1 MKINRDHVKE
11 AFAKY
16 VSDYDMS
23 DVKIKLKYDHTYRV
37 AEMCDA
43 ITATLDMTPEDR
55 DIAWL
60 TGMLHDIG
68 RFEQLRRYH
77 TFQDR
82 RSVNHAALSADIL
95 FKNVTA
101 VSTENEKNKRD
112 EIETARIRADENRT
126 FRSQNNQREIATK
139 NLENNKIRLF
149 VEDPSEDAL
158 LEKAIRLH
166 NVYILPSSLTEREY
180 RFCTIL
186 RDADKIDILRVNCE
200 TPRTEIYDLPEEA
213 FHTSSISDH
222 VYADIMACK
231 NVNRD
236 YSKTAID
243 YMIGHMGF
251 VFGLVYQESFRQVK
265 KQGYLDQML
274 SIESS
279 NPDTAA
285 KLVKIRD
292 SLHQYIDS
300 NL

>member
-1 MKINRDHVKE
+1 
-11 AFAKY
+11 
-16 VSDYDMS
+16 
-23 DVKIKLKYDHTYRV
+23 
-37 AEMCDA
+37 
-43 ITATLDMTPEDR
+43 
-55 DIAWL
+55 
-60 TGMLHDIG
+60 
-68 RFEQLRRYH
+68 
-77 TFQDR
+77 
-82 RSVNHAALSADIL
+82 VNHAALSADIL
-95 FKNVTA
+95 FK
-101 VSTENEKNKRD
+101 D
-112 EIETARIRADENRT
+112 G
-126 FRSQNNQREIATK
+126 
-139 NLENNKIRLF
+139 KIRLF
-149 VEDPSEDAL
+149 TTDPSEDAL

-213 FHTSSISDH
+213 FHTSSISEH

-251 VFGLVYQESFRQVK
+251 VFGLVYQESFRQIK

-285 KLVKIRD
+285 KLVKIRE
-292 SLHQYIDS
+292 SLHAYIDEQ
-300 NL
+300 LK

>member
-1 MKINRDHVKE
+1 MKIDREHVKE
-11 AFAKY
+11 TFARY
-16 VSDYDMS
+16 VADYDMS

-82 RSVNHAALSADIL
+82 QSVNHAALSADIL
-95 FKNVTA
+95 FK
-101 VSTENEKNKRD
+101 D
-112 EIETARIRADENRT
+112 G
-126 FRSQNNQREIATK
+126 
-139 NLENNKIRLF
+139 KIRLF
-149 VEDPSEDAL
+149 TTDPSEDAL

-213 FHTSSISDH
+213 FHTSSISEH

-251 VFGLVYQESFRQVK
+251 VFGLVYQESFRQIK

-274 SIESS
+274 SIDSS

-285 KLVKIRD
+285 KLVKIRE
-292 SLHQYIDS
+292 SLHAYIDEQ
-300 NL
+300 LK